1 MRIGLASFLTLLL
14 VAPHAGHA
22 TSNAEV
28 GVAAAVNTVTTGIP
42 PVQPQQVLTIGAEIV
57 HNERIITDAS
67 GQTQLLFRDGSTFT
81 VGENADVVIDDFIYD
96 PETTKGKLALSITR
110 GAFRFVGGKLSKDG
124 SVAISTPAAVLGVRG
139 GIVTGEVNDAGGT
152 TADLHFGDALT
163 VVGLNGKMQTV
174 TRPGFGITVPGIGS
188 GPQPPRRM
196 TSMEVIETVSHLVG
210 NANDSGGATTR
221 LTGAAVTAALSAP
234 SLSASSG
241 AGSPSSGAGSPS
253 ALGPSSSGSPS
264 QLAQNATTSTKT
276 AAAPLPPAPP
286 KGIPPI
292 VPQQIVIANHQNV
305 PRVIGGVRVK

>member
-139 GIVTGEVNDAGGT
+139 GIVTGEVTDAGGT
-152 TADLHFGDALT
+152 TADLHFGDALM
-163 VVGLNGKMQTV
+163 VVGLNGKTQTV
-174 TRPGFGITVPGIGS
+174 TRPGFGVTVPGIGS
-188 GPQPPRRM
+188 GPQPPRRT
-196 TSMEVIETVSHLVG
+196 TSKEVIETVSHLVG
-210 NANDSGGATTR
+210 NANDSGGAASRPTS
-221 LTGAAVTAALSAP
+221 AAVTAAI
-234 SLSASSG
+234 G
-241 AGSPSSGAGSPS
+241 
-253 ALGPSSSGSPS
+253 SSSGTGS
-264 QLAQNATTSTKT
+264 QLAQDATTSTKT
-276 AAAPLPPAPP
+276 AAAPPPPAPP
-286 KGIPPI
+286 KGIPTVIPI
-292 VPQQIVIANHQNV
+292 VHRQQVIAHQQTV
-305 PRVIGGVRVK
+305 GRVIGGVRVN

>member
-14 VAPHAGHA
+14 AAPHAGYA

-96 PETTKGKLALSITR
+96 PETTKGKLALSVTR

-139 GIVTGEVNDAGGT
+139 GIVTGEVSDTGET

-163 VVGLNGKMQTV
+163 VLGLNGKMQTV
-174 TRPGFGITVPGIGS
+174 TRAGFGVTVPAIGS
-188 GPQPPRRM
+188 GPQPPRRT
-196 TSMEVIETVSHLVG
+196 TSTEVVETVSHLVG
-210 NANDSGGATTR
+210 NANESGGAANKP
-221 LTGAAVTAALSAP
+221 TGAAVTAALA
-234 SLSASSG
+234 
-241 AGSPSSGAGSPS
+241 
-253 ALGPSSSGSPS
+253 SSSGSGSSSGLGTGSTPSS
-264 QLAQNATTSTKT
+264 QLAQNAVTKVST
-276 AAAPLPPAPP
+276 APPPPAPP
-286 KGIPPI
+286 KALPS
-292 VPQQIVIANHQNV
+292 VFSTVQEQITQASHG
-305 PRVIGGVRVK
+305 RFGGVPVPPKAK